1 MKSLRF
7 ILPVLTTMIIFSCGR
22 TEKTP
27 LKLSLKR
34 PKDISE
40 VVVPVDKGFSD
51 YIAGYTS
58 GIVSVNSSVEIRFTP
73 EFATGIKR
81 KNPTGLFIFEPA
93 IKGNAEWTD
102 ELTLVFRPA
111 KPLDPGTLYS
121 GKLNLDRLGQVKDNL
136 KTFPIWIQTIKKD
149 FIVTTG
155 MLESSREGD
164 SYKLHGQITASDYIA
179 SQEVE
184 SYLQAKIG
192 RKKMPVVWDHSDMLI
207 HRFTVTGL
215 NRSDSP
221 RKLELSW
228 DGSPGKVRQKGNT
241 IVQIPALDD
250 FSVRDIIIAPGG
262 NRNIDIVFSDPLDQS
277 QDTEGIIWLSPS
289 LEMSVSISSNVV
301 SLFPVSAPEGPFEL
315 NVETSLK
322 NKKGASLTSAF
333 RKQIDLFPIPPSI
346 ELTGNGVI
354 VPSSKELIFP
364 FKAANLK
371 AVDLKIIKIFDN
383 NLPWFLQE
391 NDINTAYSVKRFG
404 RPVYSGK
411 LDLVNP
417 AGSGTSGWNLYTVDL
432 SEYIDIE
439 PGILYRVEL
448 SMQPSYSL
456 YPCSDPLE
464 LGKYEEM
471 IKMTEELSRSSWD
484 DPDNF
489 YFESD
494 DYIYYS
500 FGFNWRER
508 DNPCKV
514 SYFNPDRKIRRNILA
529 SNFGIMAKKGSGND
543 LNVIVS
549 DLLTALPLSEVD
561 ITVYNMQIQ
570 QIASG
575 ITGKDGSVKLRC
587 DGNPFLIIARKDRDR
602 NYLKITDGSALSMSS
617 FDVSGVT
624 PENGIKAFIF
634 GERDVWRP
642 GDSIFLSVFIRDM
655 NNSLPPDHPVQFEL
669 SNPLSQKIDHQV
681 QIPGG
686 KQLLTF
692 RTATSPDAV
701 TGDYTARFSIG
712 GAKFTKRVRVETIKP
727 NRLHID
733 LKFPGEML
741 GGTGSS
747 TKGTLKV
754 KWLNGATAGNLK
766 SSVEY
771 MLKPS
776 VTSFKSFPNYN
787 FDDPSIQFYSETTG
801 MFEGSVDDGG
811 NASVIF
817 NPGDEIRAPGM
828 MNVVFTSRVAEKG
841 GDESITQTVY
851 KYAPYKI
858 FAGIELPG
866 MKENDRMLF
875 TDRENKVNIA
885 TVDPLGNPVNTEAD
899 INVYR
904 ISYSWWWESDRE
916 DLAAYIS
923 NNIYKPVIS
932 SKIVTS
938 GGKGSFSFSIPR
950 NDWGRYLI
958 RVSIPGGHST
968 GKIVLIDWP
977 WEYGMKRNAEGA
989 TLLSVSTD
997 REKYNPGDEVKLS
1010 FPAPENSRIIVTLEN
1025 SSSVLEEIRAIGQKG
1040 NNVVTFKAK
1049 PGMAPNVYANVTVI
1063 QPHAQTYNDMPIRLY
1078 GVVPVM
1084 VEDPATRLE
1093 PVITMPNQL
1102 RSGQQFE
1109 LKVHEAGKKPMSY
1122 TLAIVDEGLLNI
1134 TGFRTPDPWKYFY
1147 AREALGVRTWD
1158 LYDMVL
1164 GAFGGTLDRLLAT
1177 GGDEMLI
1184 DRTANKAQR
1193 FTPVVKFLGPF
1204 TLGQGKTA
1212 THLIALPQYTGSVRA
1227 MVVAGNDRAYGF
1239 TETSVPVKDPL
1250 MILATAPRVVSPGE
1264 KVALPVTLFVQ
1275 IENIRNVNLSVESN
1289 ELVSFSE
1296 SSKSIAVAGSGEKD
1310 VDFLFTAGEKT
1321 GTATIKLKA
1330 SGGGETAVYDISL
1343 DVRSPN
1349 PPETRAELRILKPGE
1364 KWETSFT
1371 PFGMAGTNSAT
1382 LETSLLP
1389 SVNLGK
1395 RLSYLIEYPHGCTE
1409 QVISAALPQIW
1420 LNELSGSGDAD
1431 AARAQ
1436 DYINEAINKI
1446 VTRQMGSGGLAVWP
1460 GNYQPDNWVTSYA
1473 GHFMAEA
1480 ERKGYTI
1487 PQDFRKKWTSYQKN
1501 QAQGWKYDPKF
1512 RHTAND
1518 QAYRLFTLALA
1529 GSPERG
1535 AMNRLRESRDIPQLA
1550 RWLLAAAYAVSGRP
1564 EASAE
1569 LLDMRKLET
1578 ESEYYGWYYGSQLRD
1593 NSIILYTL
1601 ATLKKEE
1608 EALPLLRQVC
1618 DELNSESWFSTQSV
1632 AWGLFAYMKYAELVS
1647 PNSTGDAAF
1656 RVTYNGQ
1663 GYEEKALPGKLIT
1676 RSLKADVPGKLV
1688 AENLSDKPLYFN
1700 LVRKGTPLIS
1710 DQSAAENGLS
1720 LRVDYTDTGLKP
1732 VDHRSLVQGTDFMM
1746 VTKVTNTSFDRL
1758 DNIALTQ
1765 MLPSGWEIL
1774 NTRMFETSYGIE
1786 ESAYDYRDIRDD
1798 RVNTYFSLNRGESK
1812 TFVIILNA
1820 AYKGEYNQPAIVCE
1834 AMYTPDCRSRI
1845 PGTRVVVTGQ

>member
-1 MKSLRF
+1 M
-7 ILPVLTTMIIFSCGR
+7 
-22 TEKTP
+22 
-27 LKLSLKR
+27 
-34 PKDISE
+34 
-40 VVVPVDKGFSD
+40 
-51 YIAGYTS
+51 
-58 GIVSVNSSVEIRFTP
+58 
-73 EFATGIKR
+73 
-81 KNPTGLFIFEPA
+81 
-93 IKGNAEWTD
+93 
-102 ELTLVFRPA
+102 
-111 KPLDPGTLYS
+111 
-121 GKLNLDRLGQVKDNL
+121 
-136 KTFPIWIQTIKKD
+136 
-149 FIVTTG
+149 
-155 MLESSREGD
+155 
-164 SYKLHGQITASDYIA
+164 
-179 SQEVE
+179 
-184 SYLQAKIG
+184 
-192 RKKMPVVWDHSDMLI
+192 
-207 HRFTVTGL
+207 
-215 NRSDSP
+215 
-221 RKLELSW
+221 
-228 DGSPGKVRQKGNT
+228 
-241 IVQIPALDD
+241 
-250 FSVRDIIIAPGG
+250 
-262 NRNIDIVFSDPLDQS
+262 
-277 QDTEGIIWLSPS
+277 
-289 LEMSVSISSNVV
+289 
-301 SLFPVSAPEGPFEL
+301 
-315 NVETSLK
+315 
-322 NKKGASLTSAF
+322 
-333 RKQIDLFPIPPSI
+333 
-346 ELTGNGVI
+346 
-354 VPSSKELIFP
+354 
-364 FKAANLK
+364 
-371 AVDLKIIKIFDN
+371 
-383 NLPWFLQE
+383 
-391 NDINTAYSVKRFG
+391 
-404 RPVYSGK
+404 
-411 LDLVNP
+411 
-417 AGSGTSGWNLYTVDL
+417 
-432 SEYIDIE
+432 
-439 PGILYRVEL
+439 
-448 SMQPSYSL
+448 
-456 YPCSDPLE
+456 
-464 LGKYEEM
+464 
-471 IKMTEELSRSSWD
+471 
-484 DPDNF
+484 
-489 YFESD
+489 
-494 DYIYYS
+494 
-500 FGFNWRER
+500 
-508 DNPCKV
+508 
-514 SYFNPDRKIRRNILA
+514 
-529 SNFGIMAKKGSGND
+529 
-543 LNVIVS
+543 
-549 DLLTALPLSEVD
+549 
-561 ITVYNMQIQ
+561 
-570 QIASG
+570 
-575 ITGKDGSVKLRC
+575 KLRC

-766 SSVEY
+766 SSVKY

-828 MNVVFTSRVAEKG
+828 MNVVFTLRVAEKG

-851 KYAPYKI
+851 KYAPYTI

-1310 VDFLFTAGEKT
+1310 VDFLFTAGEMT

-1364 KWETSFT
+1364 KWETSFA

-1409 QVISAALPQIW
+1409 QVISAAFPQIW
-1420 LNELSGSGDAD
+1420 LNELSGSGDVD

-1487 PQDFRKKWTSYQKN
+1487 PRISGKN
-1501 QAQGWKYDPKF
+1501 GQATRRTRPRDGNMTPNSGILPMI
-1512 RHTAND
+1512 RHT
-1518 QAYRLFTLALA
+1518 
-1529 GSPERG
+1529 GCSP
-1535 AMNRLRESRDIPQLA
+1535 LPWPD
-1550 RWLLAAAYAVSGRP
+1550 RP
-1564 EASAE
+1564 
-1569 LLDMRKLET
+1569 
-1578 ESEYYGWYYGSQLRD
+1578 
-1593 NSIILYTL
+1593 
-1601 ATLKKEE
+1601 
-1608 EALPLLRQVC
+1608 
-1618 DELNSESWFSTQSV
+1618 
-1632 AWGLFAYMKYAELVS
+1632 
-1647 PNSTGDAAF
+1647 
-1656 RVTYNGQ
+1656 NG
-1663 GYEEKALPGKLIT
+1663 EP
-1676 RSLKADVPGKLV
+1676 
-1688 AENLSDKPLYFN
+1688 
-1700 LVRKGTPLIS
+1700 
-1710 DQSAAENGLS
+1710 
-1720 LRVDYTDTGLKP
+1720 
-1732 VDHRSLVQGTDFMM
+1732 
-1746 VTKVTNTSFDRL
+1746 
-1758 DNIALTQ
+1758 
-1765 MLPSGWEIL
+1765 
-1774 NTRMFETSYGIE
+1774 
-1786 ESAYDYRDIRDD
+1786 
-1798 RVNTYFSLNRGESK
+1798 
-1812 TFVIILNA
+1812 
-1820 AYKGEYNQPAIVCE
+1820 
-1834 AMYTPDCRSRI
+1834 
-1845 PGTRVVVTGQ
+1845 